1 MKNNDNLQC
10 LEMFETVKGSIG
22 DTLQIVVIQ
31 GPGISGG
38 GGKVTNRFPILQ
50 KSAKNRIHI
59 TRTRGFVSFETG
71 LWIRIHMDPHSITLL
86 KNLRKK
92 PRKNA

>member
-31 GPGISGG
+31 GPGILGG
-38 GGKVTNRFPILQ
+38 GGRSQIDFQSCKSPQ
-50 KSAKNRIHI
+50 K
-59 TRTRGFVSFETG
+59 TG
-71 LWIRIHMDPHSITLL
+71 SI
-86 KNLRKK
+86 
-92 PRKNA
+92 